1 MPDAQALLLVLTI
14 AVALLFDFTN
24 GFHDTANA
32 IGTAVGTRAM
42 TPRVAVAFSAF
53 LNLIGAVVTTQLL
66 HAEVANTVGSL
77 VAPADGVALSMLI
90 AVLFGAITWNLITWS
105 AGLPS
110 SSSHALIGALIGM
123 GFVAYGLGA
132 IQWAEVYPVF
142 IALLTSPVA
151 GLVIAYIVA
160 VVLLN
165 LFSRARPSQANGAF
179 RKLQLFSSGFVAFSH
194 GANDAQKTMAIITL
208 ALFSSGHL
216 AEFAV
221 PTWVALA
228 AALAIGLGTWAGGW
242 RIIRTM
248 GTRII
253 RMEPVHGFAAQTV
266 AASVIQLATAWGLP
280 VSTTQVVSGS
290 VMGAGATRRFSA
302 VRWGVARRIVWA
314 WIFTIPASATLA
326 ALAALLVEAGPLAVT
341 LAVLVVGA
349 VGIALL
355 VRQRRRKRPSGDYA
369 MGPMNDLSSAEENAS
384 LNAAFERASAVR
396 TVKSR

>member
-1 MPDAQALLLVLTI
+1 
-14 AVALLFDFTN
+14 
-24 GFHDTANA
+24 ANS
-32 IGTAVGTRAM
+32 T
-42 TPRVAVAFSAF
+42 
-53 LNLIGAVVTTQLL
+53 
-66 HAEVANTVGSL
+66 
-77 VAPADGVALSMLI
+77 
-90 AVLFGAITWNLITWS
+90 
-105 AGLPS
+105 
-110 SSSHALIGALIGM
+110 
-123 GFVAYGLGA
+123 
-132 IQWAEVYPVF
+132 
-142 IALLTSPVA
+142 
-151 GLVIAYIVA
+151 
-160 VVLLN
+160 
-165 LFSRARPSQANGAF
+165 F

-302 VRWGVARRIVWA
+302 VRWGVARRIAWA
-314 WIFTIPASATLA
+314 WVFTIPASATLA
-326 ALAALLVEAGPLAVT
+326 ALAALLVEAGPIAIT

-349 VGIALL
+349 VGFALL
-355 VRQRRRKRPSGDYA
+355 VRQRRRKQPSVNFVIGSMD
-369 MGPMNDLSSAEENAS
+369 DLGTVEESAS
-384 LNAAFERASAVR
+384 LNGASERASVVKA
-396 TVKSR
+396 VKSR